1 MPRRLSSEQ
10 IKEQAAKAQA
20 LAAKRRRRIT
30 ILQTQLQEQTQRDH
44 QRTLFQLGTL
54 VEAAGLAALDPDKL
68 IQALTALGK
77 LYAHPPAWSVWL
89 HGDFSHDWRDDD
101 HEDMPTQGRASRE
114 RQEQEFKSWFP
125 LW

>member
-10 IKEQAAKAQA
+10 IKEHAAKAQA

-54 VEAAGLAALDPDKL
+54 VEAAGLDPAACPDGDGRGHARP
-68 IQALTALGK
+68 ICPEGPGGTDRRHARGLG
-77 LYAHPPAWSVWL
+77 AGA
-89 HGDFSHDWRDDD
+89 
-101 HEDMPTQGRASRE
+101 
-114 RQEQEFKSWFP
+114 
-125 LW
+125 